1 MKRLAILLCIL
12 LLAGCISG
20 QTYTEQIRDQGGT
33 PFDLARAGY
42 LDSLKWYNDQQ
53 ENFIQY
59 MQTIPASMRTE
70 PEVAAK
76 LREINDLFVIAGLI
90 LDDWRLT
97 NDLIEMDY
105 QSEEFRRARN
115 ALIDA
120 GILMLVK

>member
-1 MKRLAILLCIL
+1 MKRILPIIIIGL
-12 LLAGCISG
+12 LLAGCVG

-59 MQTIPASMRTE
+59 LQSIPPEMRAE
-70 PEVAAK
+70 PK
-76 LREINDLFVIAGLI
+76 LREINGLFIIAGLI
-90 LDDWRLT
+90 LDDWRHT
-97 NDLIEMDY
+97 VDLIGMDL